1 MHKSKLEPTIQLSPA
16 VHEKPA
22 VPYHIAFIMD
32 GNGRWARKQGLPRMV
47 GHESGMRKA
56 REIVE
61 LCGNIGVK
69 IVTLY
74 AFSTENWQRPK
85 PEVSFLM
92 RLFETYAN
100 REIESLNRNNVRLQY
115 LGRQERLPI
124 RVQRAIE
131 RSTRLTSANTG
142 MVLNVALNYGGR
154 AEIVDAARAVI
165 QAINDARL
173 SPNALDELV
182 FDQFLYT
189 AGQPDPDLIIRTG
202 GEWRL
207 SNFLLWQSSN
217 TFFWVTDTYWP
228 DIETA
233 DLQTAVEAWNEDC
246 LRSEA
251 AAFNGN

>member
-1 MHKSKLEPTIQLSPA
+1 MHKSKLEPKTQFSPA
-16 VHEKPA
+16 AHEKTA
-22 VPYHIAFIMD
+22 VPNHIAFIMD

-56 REIVE
+56 RKIVE
-61 LCGNIGVK
+61 LCGNMGVK

-74 AFSTENWQRPK
+74 AFSTENWQRPVY
-85 PEVSFLM
+85 EVSFLM

-115 LGRQERLPI
+115 LGRQEGLPV

-142 MVLNVALNYGGR
+142 MVLNIALNYGGR

-173 SPNALDELV
+173 SPHALDERV
-182 FDQFLYT
+182 FDRFLYT

-207 SNFLLWQSSN
+207 SNFLLWQSNN
-217 TFFWVTDTYWP
+217 TLFWVTDTYWP
-228 DIETA
+228 DIGTA
-233 DLQTAVEAWNEDC
+233 DLQTALEAWNENS

-251 AAFNGN
+251 GVVNGK